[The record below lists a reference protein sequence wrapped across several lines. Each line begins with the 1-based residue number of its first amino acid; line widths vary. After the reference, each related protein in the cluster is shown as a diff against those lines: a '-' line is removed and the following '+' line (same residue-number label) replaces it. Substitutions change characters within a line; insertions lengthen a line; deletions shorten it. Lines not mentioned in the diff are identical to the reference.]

1 MRMELRVR
9 RSRQSVFIPA
19 GLKIRKDISMQF
31 VDKAF
36 ARRLESCEEMPQ
48 VLYARTFQKTRPEIG
63 AAEEEIC
70 GGHMIFAGLG
80 SPIGRATGVGLD
92 RPFTAADLDRV
103 EAFYRAHHA
112 PSQVDLCSMHEP
124 AVFEL
129 FKERGYAIAELNN
142 VLYRKLDAQEEAQE
156 EKKMPP
162 PPPGC
167 EIRRSRLE
175 EAEAAGKIMEN
186 AFFPGGAPEA
196 FRGLIAPFY
205 QMERALAFVASVEGR
220 LVACGTGLVIPEH
233 RVFALCGAGTLAEF
247 RGRGLQTALLRAR
260 MAAAA
265 AAGCEYAVVVTQG
278 GTTSQR
284 NAERLGFRVAYS
296 KVTVIK
302 QLKPPI

>member
-1 MRMELRVR
+1 
-9 RSRQSVFIPA
+9 
-19 GLKIRKDISMQF
+19 MQF

-70 GGHMIFAGLG
+70 GGHMVFAGLG

-92 RPFTAADLDRV
+92 RSFTAADLDRV
-103 EAFYRAHHA
+103 EEFYRAHHA

-142 VLYRKLDAQEEAQE
+142 VLCRKLDGDANSG
-156 EKKMPP
+156 EKFDAKFPP
-162 PPPGC
+162 TPAGF
-167 EIRRSRLE
+167 EIRRSLLE
-175 EAEAAGKIMEN
+175 EADIAGAIVES
-186 AFFPGGAPEA
+186 AFFPDGAPEA
-196 FRGLIAPFY
+196 FGGLIAPFY

-233 RVFALCGAGTLAEF
+233 KVFALCGAGTLAEF

-260 MAAAA
+260 MAAALD
-265 AAGCEYAVVVTQG
+265 AGCEYAVVVTNG

-296 KVTVIK
+296 KATVIK
-302 QLKPPI
+302 KLEVS